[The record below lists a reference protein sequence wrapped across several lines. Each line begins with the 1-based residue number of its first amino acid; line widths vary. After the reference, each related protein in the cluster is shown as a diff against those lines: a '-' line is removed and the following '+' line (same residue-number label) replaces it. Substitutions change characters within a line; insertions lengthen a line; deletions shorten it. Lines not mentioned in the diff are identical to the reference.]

1 MDWTQEVYCLVSLD
15 HRHTGAPLTYSFEMK
30 KKVIWGW
37 ISGRKLKTR
46 GNKPWEWNSQSSPF
60 PAGIEIH
67 LGFIF
72 IKASQ
77 FLQVGQECK
86 KCLLSPLRV
95 ALSDSTKVTNCLGT
109 QKTKFPRKHPQGLGE
124 TQFLPLW
131 WILWSFRGHSPT
143 GRAEILGSN
152 KSRPFVLKPTPPQR
166 SRAYLCRHPSDT
178 PIPSPQSPLLHHR
191 PWLYHQTLPPPPFF
205 FCFQEGSKPG
215 DWLHCWRLVLC
226 TIQLPFQLGYI
237 NISHSG
243 LFSKPVGS

>member
-1 MDWTQEVYCLVSLD
+1 MGWTQEVYCLVFLD

-46 GNKPWEWNSQSSPF
+46 GNKLWEWNSRSSPF
-60 PAGIEIH
+60 PAGTEIH

-86 KCLLSPLRV
+86 KCLLSPFRV

-124 TQFLPLW
+124 TQFLPYGGSCDLSED
-131 WILWSFRGHSPT
+131 ILQQGELKSLAAINLGLLSSSLLPT
-143 GRAEILGSN
+143 EIQSLSLQA
-152 KSRPFVLKPTPPQR
+152 SQ
-166 SRAYLCRHPSDT
+166 RHPHPQP
-178 PIPSPQSPLLHHR
+178 PIPTSAPQAL
-191 PWLYHQTLPPPPFF
+191 TLPPDTFFPLFF
-205 FCFQEGSKPG
+205 FLFPG
-215 DWLHCWRLVLC
+215 RL
-226 TIQLPFQLGYI
+226 
-237 NISHSG
+237 
-243 LFSKPVGS
+243 